1 MDETTKLLGD
11 IFFQSARDETSR
23 MMNSDSELVHYTSAS
38 AAMSILNPVDPAIW
52 LRSTRCMNDRQEV
65 DGGIARISAI
75 MSDRAII
82 DRLWMALNKCHEN
95 MALDVSRLLDETM
108 PTLPYATW
116 IACLSEHL
124 PRENRSGRLS
134 MWRGYGGN
142 NSGIAIVLN
151 KQFLQSPSVSGL
163 NVFASPAFYR
173 DDTEL
178 RARILAMIDAIEI
191 NCSKLQKIDRDRIAH
206 CVRMMLAFAA
216 VSIKHPGF
224 DEEREWRL
232 VYLPTILSSRA
243 IPEERVTF
251 RGVPQRI
258 FKLPLADQPEYG
270 ISGVTP
276 NDLVKKIILGPSQFA
291 DTIAAAL
298 VGQLHE
304 LGVTEPWS
312 KIQISDIP
320 LRT

>member
-1 MDETTKLLGD
+1 MDEITELLGN
-11 IFFQSARDETSR
+11 IFFQSARSETSR
-23 MMNSDSELVHYTSAS
+23 VMNSDVQLVHYTSAS
-38 AAMSILNPVDPAIW
+38 AAMSILDPKEPAIW

-65 DGGIARISAI
+65 DGGIARINSV
-75 MSDRAII
+75 MSERSIV
-82 DRLWMALNKCHEN
+82 DRLWLALNNCHDN
-95 MALDVSRLLDETM
+95 MALDVSKLLDETM

-116 IACLSEHL
+116 ITCLSEH
-124 PRENRSGRLS
+124 PRKEDRSGRLS

-142 NSGIAIVLN
+142 DTGVAIVLD
-151 KQFLQSPSVSGL
+151 KKFLVSTSVEGL
-163 NVFASPAFYR
+163 RVFASPAFYR

-178 RARILAMIDAIEI
+178 RNRITSMIDAIEA
-191 NCSKLQKIDRDRIAH
+191 NCSKLQTIDPHRIAH

-232 VYLPTILSSRA
+232 VYLPTIFSSPA
-243 IPEERVTF
+243 IVEERLTF
-251 RGVPQRI
+251 RGVPQKV
-258 FKLPLADQPEYG
+258 FKVPLADQPEHG
-270 ISGVTP
+270 ISGITP

-291 DTIAAAL
+291 DTIAAAFA
-298 VGQLHE
+298 GQLHD

-320 LRT
+320 LRV